1 MFRDRLPPRDR
12 GPRVNERIGVRE
24 VRVVGD
30 DGEQLG
36 ILPTR
41 EALMRARELG
51 LDLVEVAP
59 TSRPP
64 VCRIMDFGKYKYEK
78 SKKEKAARKRQH
90 QVVVKEIKMRPK
102 IETHD
107 YEFKKKHIVEFL
119 EHGDKVKVTLQFRGR
134 EMAHTDLGRE
144 LLDQLT
150 TDLEGVAKVEAPPR
164 QEGRQMILLLTP
176 AGTRKKP
183 AGDKAGD
190 RAERQD
196 RHAKSE
202 APSHRPKPIAESAA
216 ADAPEDGRDPEQVP
230 TGGERS

>member
-1 MFRDRLPPRDR
+1 
-12 GPRVNERIGVRE
+12 VRE

-134 EMAHTDLGRE
+134 EMAHIELGRE

-150 TDLEGVAKVEAPPR
+150 ADLEGVAKVEAPPR

-183 AGDKAGD
+183 AGDKPEKQAKGDAGAP
-190 RAERQD
+190 RPRQ
-196 RHAKSE
+196 AAE
-202 APSHRPKPIAESAA
+202 APATAA
-216 ADAPEDGRDPEQVP
+216 PADGGDPEQVP